1 MTSFAVDAPL
11 AEAHLDPCLALLRAL
26 VETESQSRDE
36 AGNLRVAD
44 LLAAALANAG
54 GRVERIPAP
63 GLGAHLIARFDG
75 AAAAE
80 PSSGSRA
87 DPVLVLGHMDTVH
100 PAGTLDRRPFDV
112 SGGKVQGPGVYDMK
126 AGLAVATTAL
136 GALAEQGRRPRSGI
150 TFMITCD
157 EEIGSPT
164 SRRPIEAEA
173 RASKAALVLEPSVPG
188 GAAKTRRKGVADY
201 VLEVTGRAAHAGIE
215 PEKGASAVREAARQV
230 ACVYELAADEAGTTV
245 NVGTISGGT
254 AGNVVAA
261 QARCSIDVRFWK
273 TSEGRRVDAGLRSLA
288 PIDDRCALRFQGGI
302 NRGALE
308 RTPESAQLFG
318 KAQRVAG
325 QIDFRLDEGKTGGAS
340 DGNFTSAAGCPTLDG
355 LGPDGDGAHT
365 LQEHVLLAD
374 VPRRIRF
381 LAALFQAL

>member
-11 AEAHLDPCLALLRAL
+11 AEARLDACLALLRAL
-26 VETESQSRDE
+26 VEAESQSRDE
-36 AGNLRVAD
+36 DGNLRVAD
-44 LLAAALANAG
+44 LLAAALAKAG

-75 AAAAE
+75 ASAE
-80 PSSGSRA
+80 PSSGSRP
-87 DPVLVLGHMDTVH
+87 DPVLVLGHVDTVH
-100 PAGTLDRRPFDV
+100 PAGTLDRRPFDL
-112 SGGKVQGPGVYDMK
+112 SGGQVQGPGVYDMK

-136 GALAEQGRRPRSGI
+136 GVLAELGQRPRSGV
-150 TFMITCD
+150 TFMATCD
-157 EEIGSPT
+157 EEIGSPD
-164 SRRPIEAEA
+164 SRPRIEAEA

-201 VLEVTGRAAHAGIE
+201 VLEVSGQSAHAGIE

-230 ACVYELAADEAGTTV
+230 ARIYELAAPEAGTTV

-273 TSEGRRVDAGLRSLA
+273 TSEGQRVDADLRSLA
-288 PIDDRCALRFQGGI
+288 PVDDRCALRLQGGI

-308 RTPESAQLFG
+308 RTPESARLFE
-318 KAQRVAG
+318 KAQRVAE
-325 QIDFRLDEGKTGGAS
+325 QIGFRLQEGATGGAS
-340 DGNFTSAAGCPTLDG
+340 DGNFTSAVGCPTLDG
-355 LGPDGDGAHT
+355 LGPDGAGAHT
-365 LQEHVLLAD
+365 LHEHVLLAD
-374 VPRRIRF
+374 LPKRIRL
-381 LAALFQAL
+381 LAALFQVL